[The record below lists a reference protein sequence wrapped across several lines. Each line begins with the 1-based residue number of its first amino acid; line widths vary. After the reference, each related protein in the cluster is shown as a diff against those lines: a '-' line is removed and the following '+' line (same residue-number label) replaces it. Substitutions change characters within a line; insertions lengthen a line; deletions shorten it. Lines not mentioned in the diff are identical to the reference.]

1 MKHLFL
7 DMETMGKEVKDCA
20 VIDCSVFTVTSEKML
35 SAEPYTCKSIVGVK
49 KFKLSVRDQVDNFGW
64 KVYDD
69 TVKFWQEQGDEA
81 RKLIK
86 PLPTDI
92 TVKAFVEQFLSYLTD
107 QGKIHRWWTRSNT
120 FDPPITWRLVES
132 QGKQDFM
139 HNIIPHFNLRE
150 VRTYIDA
157 KLDYPP
163 ENGFCPIADKDFW
176 EKVFVKHDSSWDVLA
191 DVLRMQAIIR
201 AENDLEQIKR

>member
-1 MKHLFL
+1 
-7 DMETMGKEVKDCA
+7 METMGKEVNDCA

-35 SAEPYTCKSIVGVK
+35 SDTPYTCKSIVDVK
-49 KFKLSVRDQVDNFGW
+49 KFKLSVRDQVDNYDW

-69 TVKFWQEQGDEA
+69 TIQFWKEQGEEA

-86 PLPTDI
+86 PLSTDI
-92 TVKAFVEQFLSYLTD
+92 TVASFIDQLLSYLTD

-120 FDPPITWRLVES
+120 FDPPILWRLFAS
-132 QGKQDFM
+132 QKKEDRAF
-139 HNIIPHFNLRE
+139 NIIPHFNLRE

-163 ENGFCPIADKDFW
+163 ENGFCPL
-176 EKVFVKHDSSWDVLA
+176 S
-191 DVLRMQAIIR
+191 
-201 AENDLEQIKR
+201 